1 LQPRRI
7 HIRSISQ
14 ILKLK
19 NDQVRLKMLEQE
31 CRKLE
36 LKLRLCEAGQAD
48 NDDGQNDDRENVE
61 GENDD
66 RESVGTVAQSTV
78 DFSSWPDQSGAVSR
92 LSRSIEWVETVRNK
106 GTQSLLADRDSMG
119 LAQGADDGWL

>member
-1 LQPRRI
+1 
-7 HIRSISQ
+7 
-14 ILKLK
+14 
-19 NDQVRLKMLEQE
+19 MLEQE

-36 LKLRLCEAGQAD
+36 LKLRLCEAGQAE
-48 NDDGQNDDRENVE
+48 NDDGENDDRENVEGENDDRENVEGENDDRETVE

-66 RESVGTVAQSTV
+66 RESVGTVAQLTV

-92 LSRSIEWVETVRNK
+92 LSRSIKWVETVRNK
-106 GTQSLLADRDSMG
+106 STQSLLADRVSMG